1 MTTAEPANRTVA
13 QLPGVGSLGGL
24 MAAYFGVQFFVN
36 VTNGAV
42 VNSLIPNLIAQLAPQ
57 DKVAILGGVG
67 AIGAVVALVVQPVW
81 GLLSDRT
88 RSRWGRRAPWILGGV
103 IGLSV
108 SFLGL
113 TAVGSVALVLVA
125 AAFIA
130 LFYAMVAAP
139 LAAVVPDRTP
149 ESRRGVFSALGSL
162 GIFVGALLGIVFA
175 SVFVSTLATGFAV
188 MAVVVLVGGL
198 PFALWLRERP
208 VDAGGTPDRPA
219 ERATVAETLK
229 SFAIDPREHPDFFWA
244 FFARLVLMVGYWS
257 IVSFQL
263 YILDDYIGLGLA
275 KANELFPVTTTILF
289 LGIILAVVPSGLV
302 SDRIGRRKPFVVVSS
317 IIVAGST
324 IVPILWPT
332 VTGALVSVAVGG
344 LGIGIYFAVDQ
355 ALMTQVLP
363 DATSAGKDLGVLNI
377 AQAGGQ
383 VLAPL
388 VASLVIGFSGYAALY
403 AFSTV
408 MAVLAA
414 FAVLPIRSVR

>member
-1 MTTAEPANRTVA
+1 MTTAEPTSRSVA
-13 QLPGVGSLGGL
+13 EVPQVGRLGGL
-24 MAAYFGVQFFVN
+24 LAAYFGVQLFVN

-42 VNSLIPNLIAQLAPQ
+42 VNSLIPNLIVQLAPQ

-67 AIGAVVALVVQPVW
+67 AIGAVAALVAQPIW

-88 RSRWGRRAPWILGGV
+88 RSRWGRRAPWVLGGV
-103 IGLSV
+103 VGLSA

-113 TAVGSVALVLVA
+113 TAAGSVALVLVVA
-125 AAFIA
+125 GLIA

-162 GIFVGALLGIVFA
+162 GVFVGALIGIVFA
-175 SVFVSTLATGFAV
+175 SAFVDALSTGFAV
-188 MAVVVLVGGL
+188 MAAVVLIGGV

-208 VDAGGTPDRPA
+208 ADDPEHAS
-219 ERATVAETLK
+219 ATVGRVSITETLK
-229 SFAIDPREHPDFFWA
+229 SFVISPREHPDFYWA
-244 FFARLVLMVGYWS
+244 FVARLVLMVGYWS

-263 YILDDYIGLGLA
+263 YILDDYIGLGLER
-275 KANELFPVTTTILF
+275 ANQLFPVTTTILF
-289 LGIILAVVPSGLV
+289 LGIIVAVVPSGMI

-317 IIVAGST
+317 IIVAAST

-344 LGIGIYFAVDQ
+344 LGVGIYFAVDQ

-388 VASLVIGFSGYAALY
+388 VASLVIGLSGYAALY
-403 AFSTV
+403 AVSTV

-414 FAVLPIRSVR
+414 FAILPIRSVR